1 MSEMLEKVAREMRE
15 KYNADFLSGGD
26 LVPFEESKA
35 RGAWMACAIA
45 AVKALREAD
54 NDMLQAMHEA
64 MFVDEFTGADLPM
77 LGAGFA
83 AAIDSILSTQPQE
96 ER

>member
-1 MSEMLEKVAREMRE
+1 MSEMLERAGRAACIASGREPENWLNPHDKELCMR
-15 KYNADFLSGGD
+15 
-26 LVPFEESKA
+26 
-35 RGAWMACAIA
+35 IA
-45 AVKALREAD
+45 TAVVRALREAD

-96 ER
+96 EK

>member
-35 RGAWMACAIA
+35 RDAWMACAIA
-45 AVKALREAD
+45 AVRALREPSDEMMAEAYRQITIYIEAD
-54 NDMLQAMHEA
+54 NR
-64 MFVDEFTGADLPM
+64 DLYD
-77 LGAGFA
+77 AWRS
-83 AAIDSILSTQPQE
+83 AIDSILSTQPQE

>member
-35 RGAWMACAIA
+35 RDAWMACAIA
-45 AVKALREAD
+45 AVRALREPDEGMKDAGMD
-54 NDMLQAMHEA
+54 AIDH
-64 MFVDEFTGADLPM
+64 VDAWVSM
-77 LGAGFA
+77 
-83 AAIDSILSTQPQE
+83 IDSILSTQSQE
-96 ER
+96 EK